1 VILATAPTT
10 VQPYITAIVVGIGTG
25 CMYALIALSYN
36 LIFNATGVFNLAQGD
51 LLTLGGLLAYSL
63 LVTHNLAVLL
73 VVVPVAL
80 GVAAVGFLQERL
92 TIAPLVKRGETSF
105 GWIITTLGASVVL
118 ENIFQLT
125 WGSQPKPVPNLISR
139 TTIHLWNTPIA
150 VSNLLITAVAIAI
163 AAGLELWSRKT
174 LAGNAW
180 MATSEDGQAAILRG
194 INVRRVGSIAFV
206 VAGGISGLGGLI
218 TAPVT
223 SAVFNAGALLSLYGF
238 VAIVIGGFGSQ
249 AGALVGGII
258 LGIVEA
264 EALLFLD
271 AGWSDVIAL
280 AVLLIVLMVRPTGL
294 FGYRQERE
302 V

>member
-1 VILATAPTT
+1 
-10 VQPYITAIVVGIGTG
+10 
-25 CMYALIALSYN
+25 
-36 LIFNATGVFNLAQGD
+36 
-51 LLTLGGLLAYSL
+51 
-63 LVTHNLAVLL
+63 
-73 VVVPVAL
+73 
-80 GVAAVGFLQERL
+80 
-92 TIAPLVKRGETSF
+92 
-105 GWIITTLGASVVL
+105 
-118 ENIFQLT
+118 
-125 WGSQPKPVPNLISR
+125 
-139 TTIHLWNTPIA
+139 
-150 VSNLLITAVAIAI
+150 
-163 AAGLELWSRKT
+163 
-174 LAGNAW
+174 
-180 MATSEDGQAAILRG
+180 
-194 INVRRVGSIAFV
+194 VRRVGSIAFV